1 MDASEVC
8 TRGCGVICCNEGCV
22 TCFNGCC
29 CFPCTMNELDGHD
42 FFTCRPECVVMCL
55 GNEANSWVTPM
66 WQKKDTERTWNQQP
80 IIKSGWFNCC
90 LGSCCIR
97 YLAASENKRRKDE
110 QKAREEAREGNPQ
123 SYQFAP
129 PVANRV
135 HRELNL

>member
-1 MDASEVC
+1 
-8 TRGCGVICCNEGCV
+8 
-22 TCFNGCC
+22 
-29 CFPCTMNELDGHD
+29 MNELDGHG

-97 YLAASENKRRKDE
+97 YLAASENKRRKDGRGVGVRVTPVE
-110 QKAREEAREGNPQ
+110 TTINLVPT
-123 SYQFAP
+123 AP
-129 PVANRV
+129 MAKRV
-135 HRELNL
+135 DRELNL